1 MVNAPHA
8 SWKEYGREDRGVAT
22 LPEPFSNLLDLQV
35 ETMTADF
42 CRMRLPFHPALRTAG
57 EVVHGGAIA
66 SLIDTAGVV
75 AVWSNVD
82 PAATRGATASLTVNY
97 LAAAQ
102 AVDLIAEARVI
113 RRGRSVVF
121 VEVDVA
127 SPAGERIA
135 KGLVTYKLG
144 YGGK

>member
-1 MVNAPHA
+1 MDARPQ
-8 SWKEYGREDRGVAT
+8 
-22 LPEPFSNLLDLQV
+22 EPFSALLGLQI
-35 ETMTADF
+35 EAIRPDF
-42 CRMRLPFHPALRTAG
+42 CRMRLPFRPELRTAG

-66 SLIDTAGVV
+66 TLIDTAAVV

-102 AVDLIAEARVI
+102 RIDLVAEARVI

-121 VEVDVA
+121 VDIDVF
-127 SPAGERIA
+127 SLAGDRIA
-135 KGLVTYKLG
+135 KGVVTYKLG
-144 YGGK
+144 YGST

>member
-1 MVNAPHA
+1 MDG
-8 SWKEYGREDRGVAT
+8 YTR
-22 LPEPFSNLLDLQV
+22 PEPFFTLLGLQIEEV
-35 ETMTADF
+35 TPDY
-42 CRMRLPFHPALRTAG
+42 CRMRLPFRPELRTAA

-66 SLIDTAGVV
+66 SLIDSAGVV

-82 PAATRGATASLTVNY
+82 ARASRGATANLTVSF

-127 SPAGERIA
+127 TPSGERIA
-135 KGLVTYKLG
+135 KGLVTYKLSSR
-144 YGGK
+144 

>member
-1 MVNAPHA
+1 MDAH
-8 SWKEYGREDRGVAT
+8 RI
-22 LPEPFSNLLDLQV
+22 EPFSALVGLQIELV
-35 ETMTADF
+35 SLDF
-42 CRMRLPFHPALRTAG
+42 CRMRLPFRPDLRTAG

-66 SLIDTAGVV
+66 SLIDTAGVA

-102 AVDLIAEARVI
+102 RVDLIAEARVI

-121 VEVDVA
+121 VDVDVI
-127 SPAGERIA
+127 SPVGERIA

-144 YGGK
+144 YGRK